1 MEDVR
6 ASGEE
11 ARGELCPA
19 NFRESAHHEKRK
31 DPPARRVAWSDNVFK
46 SSWREL
52 GSSCNCRSTECDLAE
67 SRLSEML
74 SLGGP
79 FSGGAVPI
87 KPLRVGAEDF
97 GGV

>member
-6 ASGEE
+6 ASGDG

-19 NFRESAHHEKRK
+19 DFRNIVLRK
-31 DPPARRVAWSDNVFK
+31 IGKGPPVRRIAWSDNSFM
-46 SSWREL
+46 SSWSEF
-52 GSSCNCRSTECDLAE
+52 GSSCNCKSTECDLE
-67 SRLSEML
+67 KRLVKAL

>member
-1 MEDVR
+1 M
-6 ASGEE
+6 
-11 ARGELCPA
+11 
-19 NFRESAHHEKRK
+19 SA
-31 DPPARRVAWSDNVFK
+31 
-46 SSWREL
+46 
-52 GSSCNCRSTECDLAE
+52 ECDLEAK
-67 SRLSEML
+67 RLAKTL